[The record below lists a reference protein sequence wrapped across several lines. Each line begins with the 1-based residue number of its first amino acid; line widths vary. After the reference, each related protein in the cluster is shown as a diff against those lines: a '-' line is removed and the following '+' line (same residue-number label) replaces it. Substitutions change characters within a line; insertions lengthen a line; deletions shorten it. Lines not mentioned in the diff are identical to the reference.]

1 MTFYSP
7 IELHNYTTEK
17 CNGIHFSFKKLNKR
31 YFYDT
36 FERKLDNDIFV
47 LKNEMCFYLAML
59 NIHANSQCIF
69 FFFSCYQRRIFF
81 RCKFDLPS
89 VNSELHEYDFW
100 PISLFYFLICY
111 HTVQDNT
118 SIMFFLFLFPFFF

>member
-59 NIHANSQCIF
+59 NIHANSQCTF
-69 FFFSCYQRRIFF
+69 FFFFLVIREGYS
-81 RCKFDLPS
+81 LG
-89 VNSELHEYDFW
+89 VN
-100 PISLFYFLICY
+100 LIY
-111 HTVQDNT
+111 RLLIQNYMNMT
-118 SIMFFLFLFPFFF
+118 FGPFLFFIFLYATIQYKTIPV